1 MPLPSLHDPL
11 SGLSRIKSV
20 LFGLCLASFL
30 FNTLL
35 VVNAVQMSSLM
46 VWPFSRA
53 AFRRINRGCADFW
66 WGLCVASGRWAHGI
80 DVVFTGD
87 DVPSEENAM
96 VVSNHQAMPDIT
108 FLMFLAI
115 AKRRL
120 GDMKYFVKKQLAW
133 APGVGWGMLFLD
145 CIFVARD
152 WASDADTIRQTFAR
166 INDGKVP
173 IWLISFSEGT
183 RMTPRK
189 LEAAQAFA
197 RERGLREPRHVLVPR
212 PKGFSASI
220 EGLRGHLDAVY
231 DVTIGYVD
239 GVPSLWQYV
248 RGLAPRAHMHV
259 RRFPIDQ
266 LPEGSDALADW
277 LRERFHEKDDLLEG
291 YYQTGAF
298 TPLA

>member
-1 MPLPSLHDPL
+1 MPLPPLREPL
-11 SGLSRIKSV
+11 SGLRWLKSSV
-20 LFGLCLASFL
+20 FGLFLASVL

-35 VVNAVQMSSLM
+35 LVNAVQMSSML
-46 VWPFSRA
+46 VRPFSRP

-66 WGLCVASGRWAHGI
+66 WGLCVAGGRWAHGI
-80 DVVFTGD
+80 EVVFTGD
-87 DVPSEENAM
+87 DVPEAENAM

-115 AKRRL
+115 AKGRL

-152 WASDADTIRQTFAR
+152 WARDAGTIRQTFAR
-166 INDGKVP
+166 INGGKVP

-183 RMTPRK
+183 RMTPAK
-189 LEAAQAFA
+189 LAAAQDFA

-212 PKGFSASI
+212 PKGFVASI

-239 GVPSLWQYV
+239 SVPSLWQYA
-248 RGLAPRAHMHV
+248 RGLAPRAHLHV
-259 RRFPIDQ
+259 RRYPVED
-266 LPEGSDALADW
+266 LPVDAEALAQW
-277 LRERFHEKDDLLEG
+277 LRDLFYEKDDLLEG

-298 TPLA
+298 TEPV

>member
-1 MPLPSLHDPL
+1 MPLPSLPE
-11 SGLSRIKSV
+11 SKRGLPRLMNI
-20 LFGLCLASFL
+20 LFGLCLASVL

-35 VVNAVQMSSLM
+35 FINGVQMASLL
-46 VWPFSRA
+46 VWPFSRG
-53 AFRRINRGCADFW
+53 AFRRINRACADTF
-66 WGLCVASGRWAHGI
+66 WGLCVAQGRWAYGI

-87 DVPSEENAM
+87 DVPPRENAM

-115 AKRRL
+115 AKQRL

-145 CIFVARD
+145 CIFVKRD
-152 WASDADTIRQTFAR
+152 WASDAETIRETFAR
-166 INDGKVP
+166 INDGDVP

-183 RMTPRK
+183 RMTPGK
-189 LEAAQAFA
+189 LAAAQAFA
-197 RERGLREPRHVLVPR
+197 KERGLREPKHVLVPR

-220 EGLRGHLDAVY
+220 QGLRGHLDAVY
-231 DVTIGYVD
+231 DVTIGYID

-248 RGLAPRAHMHV
+248 RGMAPLAHMHV
-259 RRFPIDQ
+259 RRFPIDA
-266 LPEGSDALADW
+266 LPEDSEDLDNW

-291 YYQTGAF
+291 YYANGSF
-298 TPLA
+298 TPLD